1 MQTMLKMGLSCCNS
15 KFYFLVFL
23 LFTLLSCNEKEAK
36 LANLSDS
43 ISFKKIIPIVTSI
56 LPDTIKKIAF
66 QDLNGK
72 NITGITSKVITSSS
86 GKGKFIF
93 QEKLNLTKITK
104 EYVFNNYLNNSD
116 SIKFAS
122 VIGLIKP
129 IQNKPTHFGEQFLLT
144 KIAAEQ
150 NLPGSTVNC
159 FLQDKHQRL
168 WIGTD
173 GGLAIYNGL
182 NFEIFNTESGIAHN
196 YISCLEQGNGDT
208 IYIGTKG
215 GVNIFIANKM
225 ATLNPS
231 NCKALP
237 SKEIECIK
245 YFNNFLMIGTLKG
258 LTIINGNNYCLLNK
272 QSKFDGEQIKDIEF
286 IENNKLAVATIDAG
300 LIHLDLTSA
309 IKSTTITSALSINT
323 IKKIGNEIYI
333 GTSNQGLL
341 KLKQDSLFAY
351 VSENSSYSKLNIFDL
366 CKSKNDI
373 AIATFGYGI
382 LLLNHTELISVN
394 QFEKELT
401 QYANCLI
408 TNQSD
413 DLLIGGAGGLFKMS
427 NKFNYIKESAGLATS
442 IPTAVSF
449 DLHHKLW
456 VSTINGGL
464 SIFNDNKVEY
474 INTKNGLSGNNIMQ
488 IFHAK
493 SGKTY
498 LANSGNGL
506 DILFKNKVYNLG
518 KKIGLEMINVN
529 CVVED
534 NAENI
539 WIGTNENGLYKW
551 DGKYIVN
558 YGQKQGIKSNSIYG
572 LSIDDKNNLL
582 IGTNGD
588 GLLMLSNENKLVA
601 FNKLNGIENEVI
613 YCSKQTHQGIF
624 FGSYGGGL
632 YWLKNNN
639 ELANISVKDGLCDQS
654 VLSLTIDDKN
664 NLYCATAKGI
674 SIIDYTSHALKISN
688 YSTNEGFINDDF
700 NANAIALY
708 KDKLVLGC
716 HDYLIKADLSEFKTG
731 SNEIPFLTDVELGE
745 HSIKTLQNIVDTN
758 AFLLNSVHH
767 EILSIK
773 YSDNKAKFVLGYGNN
788 WFNKHELN
796 IKFKLDGLDKNW
808 INASIAAKTDGY
820 IYNNLAPGNY
830 VYKYT
835 VQQTNNLWSKPYQ
848 FSFSI
853 LPPWYRTIY
862 AYLSYSLLFIGSL
875 FGFASYRNRIL
886 IEKNQQLE
894 NIVIERT
901 KEIVEQKEEIEKS
914 KTIVELQNHELE
926 EKNHEIIQSITYAKR
941 LQEAILPQHS
951 FIDKFL
957 SDYFILYMPKDIV
970 AGDFYWFEP
979 YEINNQKLLFYA
991 AADCTG
997 HGVPGAMVSVVCSSA
1012 LNRSLLEFNITDT
1025 GQILDKVR
1033 EIVIETFQK
1042 SKEEVKDGMDIS
1054 LCCLNLATR
1063 ELLWSGANN
1072 PLWVIRNKTKSLESF
1087 KPDKQPIGKSENPTP
1102 FYTNH
1107 ILLEE
1112 GDCIYIFTDGYQDQF
1127 GGEKGKKFMA
1137 AKMKE
1142 MFINNYENSMS
1153 EQKEIAFNAIQ
1164 NWKGQLEQVDDIC
1177 VWGVK
1182 I

>member
-1 MQTMLKMGLSCCNS
+1 MQTMLKTGLSCSNS
-15 KFYFLVFL
+15 KFYFLVFF
-23 LFTLLSCNEKEAK
+23 LFTLLSCNEKEAE
-36 LANLSDS
+36 LVNLSDS
-43 ISFKKIIPIVTSI
+43 ISFKKITPIITSVI
-56 LPDTIKKIAF
+56 PDTIKKIAF
-66 QDLNGK
+66 QDLKGK
-72 NITGITSKVITSSS
+72 NITGIINKVITS
-86 GKGKFIF
+86 GADEGKFIF
-93 QEKLNLTKITK
+93 QEKLNITNTTK
-104 EYVFNNYLNNSD
+104 EYLLNNHLNNSD

-122 VIGLIKP
+122 VTGLIKP

-208 IYIGTKG
+208 IYVGTKG

-231 NCKALP
+231 NCEALP
-237 SKEIECIK
+237 SKEIECIT
-245 YFNNFLMIGTLKG
+245 YFNNFLLIGTLKG
-258 LTIINGNNYCLLNK
+258 LTIMNGTNYCLLNK
-272 QSKFDGEQIKDIEF
+272 QSTFDGEQIKDIEF
-286 IENNKLAVATIDAG
+286 IENNKLAIATLDAG

-309 IKSTTITSALSINT
+309 IKSTKITSALSINT

-341 KLKQDSLFAY
+341 KLKQDSLLAY
-351 VSENSSYSKLNIFDL
+351 VSENSFYSKLNIFDL

-373 AIATFGYGI
+373 AIATFGNGL

-401 QYANCLI
+401 SYANCLI
-408 TNQSD
+408 TNASN
-413 DLLIGGAGGLFKMS
+413 DLLIGGAGGLFKIS

-442 IPTAVSF
+442 IPTAVTF
-449 DLHHKLW
+449 DQQHQLW

-464 SIFNDNKVEY
+464 SIFNDNKVAY

-506 DILFKNKVYNLG
+506 DILFNNKVYNLG

-529 CVVED
+529 CVIED

-613 YCSKQTHQGIF
+613 YCSKKTHQGIF

-639 ELANISVKDGLCDQS
+639 ELANISVNDGLCDQS

-674 SIIDYTSHALKISN
+674 SIIDYTSKALKISN
-688 YSTNEGFINDDF
+688 YSTNEGFLNDDF

-716 HDYLIKADLSEFKTG
+716 HDYLIKADLDQFKLLG
-731 SNEIPFLTDVELGE
+731 KENPFLTDVEFGDKSLKYFSE
-745 HSIKTLQNIVDTN
+745 LQATKSLLFNSNKSESIAIDYNN
-758 AFLLNSVHH
+758 
-767 EILSIK
+767 
-773 YSDNKAKFVLGYGNN
+773 NKAKFILGYSNN
-788 WFNKHELN
+788 WFNKHDVN
-796 IKFKLDGLDKNW
+796 VKFKLDGLDENW
-808 INASIAAKTDGY
+808 INATIAAKTDGY
-820 IYNNLAPGNY
+820 TYSNLAPGNY
-830 VYKYT
+830 VYNYSI
-835 VQQTNNLWSKPYQ
+835 QQTNNLWSEPYQ

-862 AYLSYSLLFIGSL
+862 AYFSYSLLFIASL
-875 FGFASYRNRIL
+875 FGFARYRNRIL

-970 AGDFYWFEP
+970 AGDFYWFEQ

-1012 LNRSLLEFNITDT
+1012 LNRSLLEFNISDT
-1025 GQILDKVR
+1025 GKILDKVR

-1054 LCCLNLATR
+1054 LCCLNLETR
-1063 ELLWSGANN
+1063 ELFWSGANN
-1072 PLWVIRNKTKSLESF
+1072 PLWVIRNKSKELEAF

-1102 FYTNH
+1102 FFTNH
-1107 ILLEE
+1107 ILLEK

-1142 MFINNYENSMS
+1142 LFLNNIDKPMD
-1153 EQKEIAFNAIQ
+1153 EQKEIIGNTILD
-1164 NWKGQLEQVDDIC
+1164 WKGQLEQVDDIC
-1177 VWGVK
+1177 VWGVR

>member
-1 MQTMLKMGLSCCNS
+1 MHTLLKMVLSSC
-15 KFYFLVFL
+15 KYKVHFIIFL
-23 LFTLLSCNEKEAK
+23 LFVLQSCNQKEA
-36 LANLSDS
+36 NRIN
-43 ISFKKIIPIVTSI
+43 ISEPILFKKITPVHTNI
-56 LPDTIKKIAF
+56 LPDTVRKIEF
-66 QDLNGK
+66 QDLKGK
-72 NITGITSKVITSSS
+72 NITDITNSVTPSNSSD
-86 GKGKFIF
+86 GKFIF
-93 QEKLNLTKITK
+93 LEKCNTQKTINKFSIDNKLNK
-104 EYVFNNYLNNSD
+104 ND
-116 SIKFAS
+116 SIKFIQVS
-122 VIGLIKP
+122 GLIKP
-129 IQNKPTHFGEQFLLT
+129 IQNKAKHFGEHFLLT
-144 KIAAEQ
+144 QIAAEQ

-159 FLQDKHQRL
+159 FLQDKHKRL

-196 YISCLEQGNGDT
+196 YISCIEQGNGDT
-208 IYIGTKG
+208 IYVGTKG
-215 GVNIFIANKM
+215 GINIFTGNKM

-231 NCKALP
+231 NCMALP

-245 YFNNFLMIGTLKG
+245 YANKFLMIGTLKG
-258 LTIINGNNYCLLNK
+258 LAILNETNYCLLNK
-272 QSKFDGEQIKDIEF
+272 QSKFDAEQIKDIESLDD
-286 IENNKLAVATIDAG
+286 NRLAVATLDAG
-300 LIHLDLTSA
+300 LITLDISSSIIATN
-309 IKSTTITSALSINT
+309 ITSALPINT
-323 IKKIGNEIYI
+323 IKKIGNEIYM

-341 KLKQDSLFAY
+341 KLTHDSLFAF
-351 VSENSSYSKLNIFDL
+351 VSENATFNKLNIFDL
-366 CKSKNDI
+366 CKSKNDL
-373 AIATFGYGI
+373 AIATFGNGLLI
-382 LLLNHTELISVN
+382 LKNKALTSIN

-401 QYANCLI
+401 TYTNCLI
-408 TNQSD
+408 TNYSG
-413 DLLIGGAGGLFKMS
+413 DLLIGGAGGVFKIS
-427 NKFNYIKESAGLATS
+427 NKFNYIKESAGLASS
-442 IPTAVSF
+442 IPTAVAF
-449 DLHHKLW
+449 DQEHKLW

-464 SIFNDNKVEY
+464 SIFDDNKIEY

-488 IFHAK
+488 IFHGK

-506 DILFKNKVYNLG
+506 DILFNNKVYNLG
-518 KKIGLEMINVN
+518 RKIGLEMVNVN
-529 CVVED
+529 CVLED
-534 NAENI
+534 NASNV

-551 DGKYIVN
+551 DGKYLLI

-588 GLLMLSNENKLVA
+588 GFLILSSENKLTA
-601 FNKLNGIENEVI
+601 FNKINGIENEVI
-613 YCSKQTHQGIF
+613 YCSKQTKQGLF

-632 YWLKNNN
+632 YWLKNTN

-654 VLSLTIDDKN
+654 VLSLTIDHKN

-674 SIIDYTSHALKISN
+674 SIIDFTKEPLKITN
-688 YSTNEGFINDDF
+688 FSTNEGFLNDDF

-708 KDKLVLGC
+708 NDKLVLGC
-716 HDYLIKADLSEFKTG
+716 HDYLIKADLNQFDTN
-731 SNEIPFLTDVELGE
+731 SNEIPFLTDAEFGD
-745 HSIKTLQNIVDTN
+745 HSIKTLYNLSDTS
-758 AFLLNSVHH
+758 AFLLNSNEHK
-767 EILSIK
+767 SIAIN
-773 YSDNKAKFVLGYGNN
+773 YSNNKAKFILGYGNN
-788 WFNKHELN
+788 WFNKYDVN
-796 IKFKLDGLDKNW
+796 IKFKLEGLDNNW

-820 IYNNLAPGNY
+820 TYNNLAPGNY

-835 VQQTNNLWSKPYQ
+835 IQQSNNLWSVPYQ
-848 FSFSI
+848 ISFSI
-853 LPPWYRTIY
+853 LPPWYRTVY
-862 AYLSYSLLFIGSL
+862 AYLTYALLFVGSL
-875 FGFASYRNRIL
+875 FGFARYRNRIL

-941 LQEAILPQHS
+941 LQEAILPQNS
-951 FIDKFL
+951 FIDKYL
-957 SDYFILYMPKDIV
+957 NDYFILYMPKDIV
-970 AGDFYWFEP
+970 AGDFYWFES
-979 YEINNQKLLFYA
+979 YELNGQKLLFYA

-1012 LNRSLLEFNITDT
+1012 LNRALLEFNITDT
-1025 GQILDKVR
+1025 GKILDKVR
-1033 EIVIETFQK
+1033 EMVIETFQK

-1054 LCCLNLATR
+1054 LCCLNLEAR
-1063 ELLWSGANN
+1063 ELFWSGANN
-1072 PLWVIRNKTKSLESF
+1072 PLWVIRNKTAALEAF

-1107 ILLEE
+1107 ILLEK

-1142 MFINNYENSMS
+1142 MFINNYKNSMS
-1153 EQKEIAFNAIQ
+1153 SQKEIAFTAIQ
-1164 NWKGQLEQVDDIC
+1164 NWKGELEQVDDIC

>member
-1 MQTMLKMGLSCCNS
+1 MLKMRLSS
-15 KFYFLVFL
+15 SYYQFYFLVISL
-23 LFTLLSCNEKEAK
+23 LSLLSCNNKKVEPI
-36 LANLSDS
+36 NFSDS
-43 ISFKKIIPIVTSI
+43 ISFKNITPIIKSI
-56 LPDTIKKIAF
+56 TPDTIRKIEF
-66 QDLNGK
+66 QDLIGK
-72 NITGITSKVITSSS
+72 NITGKTKRIIKSSS
-86 GKGKFIF
+86 GEGQFIF
-93 QEKLNLTKITK
+93 KEKLSSTKSIV
-104 EYVFNNYLNNSD
+104 EFEFNNQLNKRD
-116 SIKFAS
+116 SIKF
-122 VIGLIKP
+122 VDVFGLIKP
-129 IQNKPTHFGEQFLLT
+129 IQNKPTHVGEQFLLT

-159 FLQDKHQRL
+159 FLQDKHKRL

-208 IYIGTKG
+208 IYVGTKG
-215 GVNIFIANKM
+215 GINVFIASKM
-225 ATLNPS
+225 ATLNPT
-231 NCKALP
+231 NCEALP
-237 SKEIECIK
+237 SKEIECIT
-245 YFNNFLMIGTLKG
+245 YCNNFLMIGTLKG
-258 LTIINGNNYCLLNK
+258 LSIINGSKYSLLNK
-272 QSKFDGEQIKDIEF
+272 QTKFDAEQIKDIE
-286 IENNKLAVATIDAG
+286 IIDKNKLAIATLDAG
-300 LIHLDLTSA
+300 LISA
-309 IKSTTITSALSINT
+309 TLGSSIVTHKITSSSAINT
-323 IKKIGNEIYI
+323 IKKIENEIYI
-333 GTSNQGLL
+333 GTSNEGLL
-341 KLKQDSLFAY
+341 KLKQDSIFSF
-351 VSENSSYSKLNIFDL
+351 VHENAAFSKLNIFDL
-366 CKSKNDI
+366 CKSKNSI
-373 AIATFGYGI
+373 AMATFGNG
-382 LLLNHTELISVN
+382 LLLLQNKVLTSVN

-401 QYANCLI
+401 SYTNCLI
-408 TNQSD
+408 TNYSG
-413 DLLIGGAGGLFKMS
+413 DLLVGGAGGLFKIS

-449 DLHHKLW
+449 DQQEQLW

-464 SIFNDNKVEY
+464 SIFNDTQVEY

-488 IFHAK
+488 IFHGK

-506 DILFKNKVYNLG
+506 DILLNNKVYNLG
-518 KKIGLEMINVN
+518 KKIGLEMVNVN
-529 CVVED
+529 SVIED
-534 NAENI
+534 NNSNV

-551 DGKYIVN
+551 DGKYLVN
-558 YGQKQGIKSNSIYG
+558 YGLKQGIRSNSIYG
-572 LSIDDKNNLL
+572 LSIDNKNNLL

-588 GLLMLSNENKLVA
+588 GFLILSNENKLFA

-613 YCSKQTHQGIF
+613 YCSKQTNYGIF

-639 ELANISVKDGLCDQS
+639 ELANITVKDGLCDQS
-654 VLSLTIDDKN
+654 VLSLTTDDKN

-674 SIIDYTSHALKISN
+674 SVIDYTSEQLKISN
-688 YSTNEGFINDDF
+688 YSTNEGFLNDDF
-700 NANAIALY
+700 NANAIALF
-708 KDKLVLGC
+708 KNNLVLGC
-716 HDYLIKADLSEFKTG
+716 HDYLIKADLNQLHTI
-731 SNEIPFLTDVELGE
+731 SNEIPFLTDVEFGDN
-745 HSIKTLQNIVDTN
+745 SINKIQNLQDNN
-758 AFLLNSVHH
+758 ALLLNSNEHQ
-767 EILSIK
+767 SISIN
-773 YSDNKAKFVLGYGNN
+773 YSNNKAKFILGYANN
-788 WFNKHELN
+788 WFNKYDVN
-796 IKFKLDGLDKNW
+796 VQFKLEGLDNNW

-820 IYNNLAPGNY
+820 TYNNLAPGNY
-830 VYKYT
+830 TYKYKI
-835 VQQTNNLWSKPYQ
+835 QQANHLWSQPYQ

-853 LPPWYRTIY
+853 IPPWYRTIY

-875 FGFASYRNRIL
+875 FGFARYRNRIL

-914 KTIVELQNHELE
+914 KTIVEMQNHELE

-941 LQEAILPQHS
+941 LQEAILPQNA
-951 FIDKFL
+951 FIDKHL
-957 SDYFILYMPKDIV
+957 SDYFILYLPKDIV
-970 AGDFYWFEP
+970 AGDFYWFES
-979 YEINNQKLLFYA
+979 YEINGQKLLFYA

-1012 LNRSLLEFNITDT
+1012 LNRALLEFNITDT

-1054 LCCLNLATR
+1054 LCCLNLEAR
-1063 ELLWSGANN
+1063 ELFWSGANN
-1072 PLWVIRNKTKSLESF
+1072 PLWVIRNKTVTLEAF

-1102 FYTNH
+1102 FCTHH

-1137 AKMKE
+1137 AKMKD
-1142 MFINNYENSMS
+1142 MFINNYKNSMIS
-1153 EQKEIAFNAIQ
+1153 QKEIALAAIQ

-1177 VWGVK
+1177 IWGVK